1 MAVALVAVHQVDA
14 ASIIQAGAAVAFVN
28 LVTTDGSHVAGVA
41 DAGVGVN
48 PILALAMVARIRVT
62 VVDVLITQCASETCG
77 TLALVAIRVIDA
89 LGPIQA
95 GSTGAVINVDLTH
108 WPCETRGTQTLEAID
123 FVHTLPIVYTRVAL
137 AFIHLQFT
145 MHTFETRHAETGEAS
160 DLVQAGG
167 VVLTGV

>member
-62 VVDVLITQCASETCG
+62 VVDVLITQCASET
-77 TLALVAIRVIDA
+77 
-89 LGPIQA
+89 
-95 GSTGAVINVDLTH
+95 
-108 WPCETRGTQTLEAID
+108 RGTQTLEAID